1 MSVREIVVLG
11 SGAERATPERAL
23 HGYLL
28 RWDDEGIMLDP
39 GEGSQRRMIGADVT
53 ATSLT
58 RIFISRFR
66 ADCCLGF
73 AGLTQRISLDRVP
86 HPVAVHFPACGQV
99 FYERLRKASVYH
111 SAARLDP
118 RPIEAGG
125 VILQRKQLSLHVAA
139 LVGEPPGFGLRL
151 QEPDGRTM
159 RPEALRAAGVVGPE
173 IKRLQTEGR
182 LEKQGR
188 IVELDEVSVFKP
200 GHAVAYLPDTRPD
213 PGVDALLRDADLAL
227 VHAGRSTPTEGGMS
241 AAEAGEAARRAG
253 AHRLV
258 LTGFLPGGP
267 APDQLRAQ
275 AAEAFGGEVQLAA
288 DGARISIPR
297 RAKGSGGP

>member
-39 GEGSQRRMIGADVT
+39 GEGSQRRMIGAEVT

-58 RIFISRFR
+58 RVFLSRFR

-86 HPVAVHFPACGQV
+86 QAVTVWFPGGGRV
-99 FYERLRKASVYH
+99 YYDRLRKASVYH
-111 SAARLDP
+111 AAARLDP
-118 RPIEAGG
+118 SPIEGKGQIHA
-125 VILQRKQLSLHVAA
+125 RKGLSLIAA
-139 LVGEPPGFGLRL
+139 PLIGEPEGYGLRL

-159 RPEALRAAGVVGPE
+159 LPEALREAGVVGPE

-182 LEKQGR
+182 LDKDGR
-188 IVELDEVSVFKP
+188 TIELDEVSVFKP
-200 GHAVAYLPDTRPD
+200 GHSVAYLPETGLGPS
-213 PGVDALLRDADLAL
+213 VETLLRDADVAL
-227 VHAGRSTPTEGGMS
+227 VHAGRSEPTEGAMS
-241 AAEAGEAARRAG
+241 AAQVGEAARRAQT
-253 AHRLV
+253 HRLV
-258 LTGFLPGGP
+258 LTGFRPEGP
-267 APDQLRAQ
+267 APEQLEAE
-275 AAEAFGGEVQLAA
+275 AKEAFGGEVGLAF
-288 DGARISIPR
+288 DGRRIPIPR
-297 RAKGSGGP
+297 RAKGART